1 MAEFKFESG
10 TLKLSGKWDYS
21 VPKSTLKSI
30 KSILK
35 NSQSTKSI
43 KSKNSFQTIRLD
55 IANLSGIDYAMAI
68 FFSKNL
74 GDFELV
80 NSNEKY
86 DKIFALVRD
95 KGILGLKIYKPK
107 AMGFF
112 EIIGKAIIEI
122 KGNIYSFCIFLGE
135 FLFGL
140 VYMILNPH
148 KSRWAEL
155 SNHIYSSGVGAVGI
169 VGLTSFLIG
178 VVLAYQGASMLSQF
192 GASIY
197 VVDIMGIMTLR
208 EVGPLIAAIVIAGRS
223 ASSFTAQIGVM
234 KITEEIEAMKTMGFD
249 PFKFV
254 VMPRITALIIAVPLV
269 VFLANAISIFA
280 QMIVCKIYLDLSFY
294 EYMQRFKESVELRH
308 FIVGML
314 KTPFF
319 GAMIGLIGCM
329 RGFEVS
335 GSTTSVGELTTRS
348 VVNAIFWI
356 IALDALFS
364 VIYTELGI

>member
-1 MAEFKFESG
+1 MSKFEFNG
-10 TLKLSGKWDYS
+10 DTLSLFGRWDY
-21 VPKSTLKSI
+21 KANKDDLKRLKS
-30 KSILK
+30 LK
-35 NSQSTKSI
+35 P
-43 KSKNSFQTIRLD
+43 SKIDL
-55 IANLSGIDYAMAI
+55 ANLEHIDYAMAI
-68 FFSKNL
+68 FLSKNL
-74 GDFELV
+74 GEFNLV
-80 NSNEKY
+80 NSNDKF

-95 KGILGLKIYKPK
+95 KGILNLTIDKIRDINSLEK
-107 AMGFF
+107 
-112 EIIGKAIIEI
+112 IGKIII
-122 KGNIYSFCIFLGE
+122 DIRHNIVNFCIFLGE
-135 FLFGL
+135 FLFVFLDGFKEPSKIRL
-140 VYMILNPH
+140 Q
-148 KSRWAEL
+148 EL
-155 SNHIYSSGVGAVGI
+155 SNHIKSAGLGAVGI

-249 PFKFV
+249 PFKFA
-254 VMPRITALIIAVPLV
+254 VMPRVMSLIIAVPLV
-269 VFLANAISIFA
+269 VFLANMISIFA
-280 QMIVCKIYLDLSFY
+280 QMIVCKIYLDFSFY
-294 EYMQRFKESVELRH
+294 EYLQRFKESVELRH
-308 FIVGML
+308 FFVGMI

-319 GAMIGLIGCM
+319 GAVIGLIGCM

-335 GSTTSVGELTTRS
+335 GSTSSVGELTTKS

-364 VIYTELGI
+364 VIYTELGV

>member
-1 MAEFKFESG
+1 MGKFEFNG
-10 TLKLSGKWDYS
+10 DILRLSGAWDYRVS
-21 VPKSTLKSI
+21 KSELKRLKS
-30 KSILK
+30 LK
-35 NSQSTKSI
+35 P
-43 KSKNSFQTIRLD
+43 SKIDL
-55 IANLSGIDYAMAI
+55 ANLEHIDYSIAI
-68 FFSKNL
+68 FISKNL
-74 GDFELV
+74 GEFELI
-80 NSNEKY
+80 NSNDKF

-95 KGILGLKIYKPK
+95 KGILGLAIYKPSK
-107 AMGFF
+107 INSL
-112 EIIGKAIIEI
+112 EKIGKIII
-122 KGNIYSFCIFLGE
+122 DIRVNIINFCIFLGQ
-135 FLFGL
+135 FLFSLLDG
-140 VYMILNPH
+140 IKKPT
-148 KSRWAEL
+148 KIRFAEL
-155 SNHIYSSGVGAVGI
+155 SNHIVSAGFGAIGI

-223 ASSFTAQIGVM
+223 ASSYTAQIGVM

-249 PFKFV
+249 PFKFI
-254 VMPRITALIIAVPLV
+254 VMPRIVALIIAVPLV

-280 QMIVCKIYLDLSFY
+280 QMIVCKLYLDFSFY
-294 EYMQRFKESVELRH
+294 EYLQRFKESVELRH
-308 FIVGML
+308 FFVGML

-319 GAMIGLIGCM
+319 GAIIGLIGCM

-335 GSTTSVGELTTRS
+335 GSTSSVGELTTKS

-364 VIYTELGI
+364 VIYTELDI

>member
-1 MAEFKFESG
+1 MGKFEFNG
-10 TLKLSGKWDYS
+10 DILRLSGAWDYRVS
-21 VPKSTLKSI
+21 KSELKRLKS
-30 KSILK
+30 LK
-35 NSQSTKSI
+35 P
-43 KSKNSFQTIRLD
+43 SKIDL
-55 IANLSGIDYAMAI
+55 ANLEHIDYSIAI
-68 FFSKNL
+68 FISKNL
-74 GDFELV
+74 GEFELI
-80 NSNEKY
+80 NSNNKF

-95 KGILGLKIYKPK
+95 KGILGLAIYKPSK
-107 AMGFF
+107 INSL
-112 EIIGKAIIEI
+112 EKIGKIII
-122 KGNIYSFCIFLGE
+122 DIRVNIINFCIFLGQ
-135 FLFGL
+135 FLFSLLDG
-140 VYMILNPH
+140 IKKPT
-148 KSRWAEL
+148 KIRFAEL
-155 SNHIYSSGVGAVGI
+155 SNHIVSAGFGAIGI

-254 VMPRITALIIAVPLV
+254 VMPRIVALIIAVPLV

-280 QMIVCKIYLDLSFY
+280 QMIVCKLYLDFSFY
-294 EYMQRFKESVELRH
+294 EYLQRFKESVELRH
-308 FIVGML
+308 FFVGML

-319 GAMIGLIGCM
+319 GAIIGLIGCM

-335 GSTTSVGELTTRS
+335 GSTSSVGELTTKS

-364 VIYTELGI
+364 VIYTELDI

>member
-1 MAEFKFESG
+1 MGRFEFNG
-10 TLKLSGKWDYS
+10 DILRLSGACDYRASKSELKRLKSLKPSKIDLANLEHIDYS
-21 VPKSTLKSI
+21 I
-30 KSILK
+30 
-35 NSQSTKSI
+35 
-43 KSKNSFQTIRLD
+43 
-55 IANLSGIDYAMAI
+55 AI
-68 FFSKNL
+68 FIYKNL
-74 GDFELV
+74 GEFELI
-80 NSNEKY
+80 NSNDKF

-95 KGILGLKIYKPK
+95 KGILGLAIYKPSK
-107 AMGFF
+107 INSL
-112 EIIGKAIIEI
+112 EKIGKIII
-122 KGNIYSFCIFLGE
+122 DIRVNIINFCIFLGQ
-135 FLFGL
+135 FLFVLIAG
-140 VYMILNPH
+140 IKEPF
-148 KSRWAEL
+148 KIRFQEL
-155 SNHIYSSGVGAVGI
+155 SNHIVSAGLGAVGI

-178 VVLAYQGASMLSQF
+178 IVLAYQGASMLNQF

-254 VMPRITALIIAVPLV
+254 VMPRIVALIIAVPLV

-280 QMIVCKIYLDLSFY
+280 QMIVCKLYLDFSFY
-294 EYMQRFKESVELRH
+294 EYLQRFKESVELRH
-308 FIVGML
+308 FFVGML

-319 GAMIGLIGCM
+319 GAIIGLIGCM

-335 GSTTSVGELTTRS
+335 GSTSSVGELTTRS

-364 VIYTELGI
+364 VIYTELDI

>member
-1 MAEFKFESG
+1 MSKFEFNG
-10 TLKLSGKWDYS
+10 DILRLSGAWDYRAS
-21 VPKSTLKSI
+21 KSELKRLKS
-30 KSILK
+30 LK
-35 NSQSTKSI
+35 P
-43 KSKNSFQTIRLD
+43 SKIDL
-55 IANLSGIDYAMAI
+55 ANLEHIDYSIAI
-68 FFSKNL
+68 FISKNL
-74 GDFELV
+74 GEFELI
-80 NSNEKY
+80 NSNDKF

-95 KGILGLKIYKPK
+95 KGILGLAIYKPSK
-107 AMGFF
+107 INSL
-112 EIIGKAIIEI
+112 EKIGKIII
-122 KGNIYSFCIFLGE
+122 DIRVNIINFCIFLGQ
-135 FLFGL
+135 FLFVLIAG
-140 VYMILNPH
+140 IKEPF
-148 KSRWAEL
+148 KIRFQEL
-155 SNHIYSSGVGAVGI
+155 SNHIVSAGLGAVGI

-178 VVLAYQGASMLSQF
+178 IVLAYQGASMLSQF

-254 VMPRITALIIAVPLV
+254 VMPRIVALIIAVPLV

-280 QMIVCKIYLDLSFY
+280 QMIVCKLYLDFSFY
-294 EYMQRFKESVELRH
+294 EYLQRFKESVELRH
-308 FIVGML
+308 FFVGML

-319 GAMIGLIGCM
+319 GAIIGLIGCM

-335 GSTTSVGELTTRS
+335 GSTSSVGELTTRS

-364 VIYTELGI
+364 VIYTELDI

>member
-1 MAEFKFESG
+1 MGKFEFNG
-10 TLKLSGKWDYS
+10 DILRLSGAWDYRVS
-21 VPKSTLKSI
+21 KSELKRLKS
-30 KSILK
+30 LK
-35 NSQSTKSI
+35 P
-43 KSKNSFQTIRLD
+43 SKIDL
-55 IANLSGIDYAMAI
+55 ANLEHIDYSIAI
-68 FFSKNL
+68 FISKNL
-74 GDFELV
+74 GEFELI
-80 NSNEKY
+80 NSNDKF

-95 KGILGLKIYKPK
+95 KGILGLAIYKPSK
-107 AMGFF
+107 INSL
-112 EIIGKAIIEI
+112 EKIGKIII
-122 KGNIYSFCIFLGE
+122 DIRVNIINFCIFLGQ
-135 FLFGL
+135 FLFSLLDG
-140 VYMILNPH
+140 IKKPT
-148 KSRWAEL
+148 KIRFAEL
-155 SNHIYSSGVGAVGI
+155 SNHIVSAGFGAIGI

-254 VMPRITALIIAVPLV
+254 VMPRIVALIIAVPLV

-280 QMIVCKIYLDLSFY
+280 QMIVCKLYLDFSFY
-294 EYMQRFKESVELRH
+294 EYLQRFKESVELRH
-308 FIVGML
+308 FFVGML

-319 GAMIGLIGCM
+319 GAIIGLIGCM

-335 GSTTSVGELTTRS
+335 GSTSSVGELTTKS

-364 VIYTELGI
+364 VIYTELDI

>member
-1 MAEFKFESG
+1 MGKFEFNG
-10 TLKLSGKWDYS
+10 DILRLSGAWDYRVS
-21 VPKSTLKSI
+21 KSELKRLKS
-30 KSILK
+30 LK
-35 NSQSTKSI
+35 P
-43 KSKNSFQTIRLD
+43 SKIDL
-55 IANLSGIDYAMAI
+55 ANLEHIDYSIAI
-68 FFSKNL
+68 FISKNL
-74 GDFELV
+74 GEFELI
-80 NSNEKY
+80 NSNDKF

-95 KGILGLKIYKPK
+95 KGILGLAIYKPSK
-107 AMGFF
+107 INSL
-112 EIIGKAIIEI
+112 EKIGKIII
-122 KGNIYSFCIFLGE
+122 DIRVNIINFCIFLGQ
-135 FLFGL
+135 FLFSLLDG
-140 VYMILNPH
+140 IKKPT
-148 KSRWAEL
+148 KIRFAEL
-155 SNHIYSSGVGAVGI
+155 SNHIVSAGFGAIGI

-249 PFKFV
+249 PFKFI
-254 VMPRITALIIAVPLV
+254 VMPRIVALIIAVPLV

-280 QMIVCKIYLDLSFY
+280 QMIVCKLYLDFSFY
-294 EYMQRFKESVELRH
+294 EYLQRFKESVELRH
-308 FIVGML
+308 FFVGML

-319 GAMIGLIGCM
+319 GAIIGLIGCM

-335 GSTTSVGELTTRS
+335 GSTSSVGELTTKS

-364 VIYTELGI
+364 VIYTELDI

>member
-1 MAEFKFESG
+1 MGKFEFNG
-10 TLKLSGKWDYS
+10 DILRLSGAWDYRVS
-21 VPKSTLKSI
+21 KSELKRLKS
-30 KSILK
+30 LK
-35 NSQSTKSI
+35 P
-43 KSKNSFQTIRLD
+43 SKIDL
-55 IANLSGIDYAMAI
+55 ANLEHIDYSIAI
-68 FFSKNL
+68 FISKNL
-74 GDFELV
+74 GEFELI
-80 NSNEKY
+80 NSNNKF

-95 KGILGLKIYKPK
+95 KGILGLAIYKPSK
-107 AMGFF
+107 INSL
-112 EIIGKAIIEI
+112 EKIGKIII
-122 KGNIYSFCIFLGE
+122 DIRVNIINFCIFLGQ
-135 FLFGL
+135 FLFSLLDG
-140 VYMILNPH
+140 IKKPT
-148 KSRWAEL
+148 KIRFAEL
-155 SNHIYSSGVGAVGI
+155 SNHIVSAGFGAIGI

-249 PFKFV
+249 PFKFI
-254 VMPRITALIIAVPLV
+254 VMPRIVALIIAVPLV

-280 QMIVCKIYLDLSFY
+280 QMIVCKLYLDFSFY
-294 EYMQRFKESVELRH
+294 EYLQRFKESVELRH
-308 FIVGML
+308 FFVGML

-319 GAMIGLIGCM
+319 GAIIGLIGCM

-335 GSTTSVGELTTRS
+335 GSTSSVGELTTKS

-364 VIYTELGI
+364 VIYTELDI

>member
-1 MAEFKFESG
+1 MGKFKLDKT
-10 TLKLSGKWDYS
+10 TLKLIGIWDYKA
-21 VPKSTLKSI
+21 PKSQLKE
-30 KSILK
+30 LK
-35 NSQSTKSI
+35 KLKI
-43 KSKNSFQTIRLD
+43 DKLD
-55 IANLSGIDYAMAI
+55 LENLEHIDYAMAI
-68 FFSKNL
+68 FISKNF
-74 GDFELV
+74 GDFKLI
-80 NSNEKY
+80 NSNDKF

-95 KGILGLKIYKPK
+95 NDILGLKIYKPSSINSLEK
-107 AMGFF
+107 
-112 EIIGKAIIEI
+112 IGKIFIDIRLNII
-122 KGNIYSFCIFLGE
+122 NFCIFLGK
-135 FLFGL
+135 FLFSLLDG
-140 VYMILNPH
+140 IKKPT
-148 KSRWAEL
+148 KIRFAEL
-155 SNHIYSSGVGAVGI
+155 SNHIVSAGFGAIGI

-223 ASSFTAQIGVM
+223 ASSYTAQIGVM
-234 KITEEIEAMKTMGFD
+234 KITEEIEAMNTMGFD
-249 PFKFV
+249 PFKFI
-254 VMPRITALIIAVPLV
+254 VMPRIMALIIAVPLV

-280 QMIVCKIYLDLSFY
+280 QMIVCKIYLDFSFY
-294 EYMQRFKESVELRH
+294 EYLQRFKESVELRH
-308 FIVGML
+308 FFVGML

-335 GSTTSVGELTTRS
+335 GSTSSVGELTTKS

-364 VIYTELGI
+364 VIYTELKI

>member
-1 MAEFKFESG
+1 MGKFEFNG
-10 TLKLSGKWDYS
+10 DILRLSGAWDYRAS
-21 VPKSTLKSI
+21 KSELKR
-30 KSILK
+30 LK
-35 NSQSTKSI
+35 NLKP
-43 KSKNSFQTIRLD
+43 SKIDL
-55 IANLSGIDYAMAI
+55 ANLEHVDYSIAI
-68 FFSKNL
+68 FISKNL
-74 GDFELV
+74 GEFELI
-80 NSNEKY
+80 NSNDKF

-95 KGILGLKIYKPK
+95 KGILGLAIYKPSK
-107 AMGFF
+107 INSL
-112 EIIGKAIIEI
+112 EKIGKIII
-122 KGNIYSFCIFLGE
+122 DIRVNIINFCIFLGR
-135 FLFGL
+135 FLFSLLDG
-140 VYMILNPH
+140 IKKPT
-148 KSRWAEL
+148 KIRFAEL
-155 SNHIYSSGVGAVGI
+155 SNHIVSAGFGAIGI

-223 ASSFTAQIGVM
+223 ASSYTAQIGVM

-249 PFKFV
+249 PFKFI
-254 VMPRITALIIAVPLV
+254 VMPRIMALIIAVPLV

-280 QMIVCKIYLDLSFY
+280 QMIVCKLYLDFSFY
-294 EYMQRFKESVELRH
+294 EYLQRFKESVELRH
-308 FIVGML
+308 FFVGML

-319 GAMIGLIGCM
+319 GAIIGLIGCM

-335 GSTTSVGELTTRS
+335 GSTSSVGELTTKS

-364 VIYTELGI
+364 VIYTELDI

>member
-1 MAEFKFESG
+1 MSKFEFDG
-10 TLKLSGKWDYS
+10 DILRLFGRWDYRIS
-21 VPKSTLKSI
+21 KDDLRRLKG
-30 KSILK
+30 L
-35 NSQSTKSI
+35 NP
-43 KSKNSFQTIRLD
+43 SKIDL
-55 IANLSGIDYAMAI
+55 ANLEHIDYAMAI

-74 GDFELV
+74 GEFELI
-80 NSNEKY
+80 NSNDKFN
-86 DKIFALVRD
+86 KIFALVRD
-95 KGILGLKIYKPK
+95 KRILNLAIDKSRDINLIEQVGKS
-107 AMGFF
+107 
-112 EIIGKAIIEI
+112 IIDIRLNII
-122 KGNIYSFCIFLGE
+122 NFCIFLGQ
-135 FLFGL
+135 FLFVLIAGFKEPFK
-140 VYMILNPH
+140 I
-148 KSRWAEL
+148 RFQEL
-155 SNHIYSSGVGAVGI
+155 SNHIKTAGFGSVGI

-223 ASSFTAQIGVM
+223 ASSYTAQIGVM

-254 VMPRITALIIAVPLV
+254 VMPRIMALIIAVPLV
-269 VFLANAISIFA
+269 VFLANAISILA
-280 QMIVCKIYLDLSFY
+280 QMIVCKIYLDFSFY
-294 EYMQRFKESVELRH
+294 EYLQRFKESVELRH
-308 FIVGML
+308 FFVGMI

-319 GAMIGLIGCM
+319 GAVIGLIGCM

-335 GSTTSVGELTTRS
+335 GSTNSVGQLTTKS

-364 VIYTELGI
+364 VIYTELGV

>member
-1 MAEFKFESG
+1 MGKFEFNG
-10 TLKLSGKWDYS
+10 DILRLSGAWDYRTG
-21 VPKSTLKSI
+21 KSELKRLKS
-30 KSILK
+30 LK
-35 NSQSTKSI
+35 P
-43 KSKNSFQTIRLD
+43 SKIDL
-55 IANLSGIDYAMAI
+55 ANLEHIDYSIAI
-68 FFSKNL
+68 FISKNL
-74 GDFELV
+74 GEFELI
-80 NSNEKY
+80 NSNDKF

-95 KGILGLKIYKPK
+95 KGILGLAIYKPSK
-107 AMGFF
+107 INSL
-112 EIIGKAIIEI
+112 EKIGKIII
-122 KGNIYSFCIFLGE
+122 DIRVNIINFCIFLGQ
-135 FLFGL
+135 FLFSLLDG
-140 VYMILNPH
+140 IKKPT
-148 KSRWAEL
+148 KIRFAEL
-155 SNHIYSSGVGAVGI
+155 SNHIVSAGFGAIGI

-249 PFKFV
+249 PFKFI
-254 VMPRITALIIAVPLV
+254 VMPRIMALIIAVPLV

-280 QMIVCKIYLDLSFY
+280 QMIVCKIYLDFSFY
-294 EYMQRFKESVELRH
+294 EYLQRFKESVELRH
-308 FIVGML
+308 FFVGML

-319 GAMIGLIGCM
+319 GAIIGLIGCM

-335 GSTTSVGELTTRS
+335 GSTSSVGELTTKS

-364 VIYTELGI
+364 VIYTELDI

>member
-1 MAEFKFESG
+1 MGKFEFNG
-10 TLKLSGKWDYS
+10 DILRLSGSWDYRAN
-21 VPKSTLKSI
+21 KSELKRLKS
-30 KSILK
+30 LK
-35 NSQSTKSI
+35 P
-43 KSKNSFQTIRLD
+43 SKIDL
-55 IANLSGIDYAMAI
+55 ANLEHIDYSIAI
-68 FFSKNL
+68 FISKNL
-74 GDFELV
+74 GEFELI
-80 NSNEKY
+80 NSNDKF

-95 KGILGLKIYKPK
+95 KGILGLAIYRPSKINSLEK
-107 AMGFF
+107 
-112 EIIGKAIIEI
+112 IGKIII
-122 KGNIYSFCIFLGE
+122 DIRVNIINFCIFLGQ
-135 FLFGL
+135 FLFSLLDG
-140 VYMILNPH
+140 IKKPT
-148 KSRWAEL
+148 KIRFAEL
-155 SNHIYSSGVGAVGI
+155 SNHIVSAGFGAIGI

-254 VMPRITALIIAVPLV
+254 VMPRIVALIIAVPLV

-280 QMIVCKIYLDLSFY
+280 QMIVCKIYLDFSFY
-294 EYMQRFKESVELRH
+294 EYLQRFKESVELRH
-308 FIVGML
+308 FFVGML

-319 GAMIGLIGCM
+319 GAIIGLIGCM

-335 GSTTSVGELTTRS
+335 GSTSSVGELTTRS

-364 VIYTELGI
+364 IIYTELDI

>member
-1 MAEFKFESG
+1 MGKFEFNG
-10 TLKLSGKWDYS
+10 DILRLSGAWDYRVS
-21 VPKSTLKSI
+21 KSELKRLKS
-30 KSILK
+30 LK
-35 NSQSTKSI
+35 P
-43 KSKNSFQTIRLD
+43 SKIDL
-55 IANLSGIDYAMAI
+55 ANLEHIDYSIAI
-68 FFSKNL
+68 FISKNL
-74 GDFELV
+74 GEFELI
-80 NSNEKY
+80 NSNDKF

-95 KGILGLKIYKPK
+95 KGILGLAIYKPSK
-107 AMGFF
+107 INSL
-112 EIIGKAIIEI
+112 EKIGKIII
-122 KGNIYSFCIFLGE
+122 DIRVNIINFCIFLGQ
-135 FLFGL
+135 FLFSLLDG
-140 VYMILNPH
+140 IKKPT
-148 KSRWAEL
+148 KIRFAEL
-155 SNHIYSSGVGAVGI
+155 SNHIVSAGFGAIGI

-249 PFKFV
+249 PFKFI
-254 VMPRITALIIAVPLV
+254 VMPRIVALIIAVPLV

-280 QMIVCKIYLDLSFY
+280 QMIVCKLYLDFSFY
-294 EYMQRFKESVELRH
+294 EYLQRFKESVELRH
-308 FIVGML
+308 FFVGML
-314 KTPFF
+314 KTPFY
-319 GAMIGLIGCM
+319 GAIIGLIGCM

-335 GSTTSVGELTTRS
+335 GSTSSVGELTTKS

-364 VIYTELGI
+364 VIYTELDI